1 MSIQKEY
8 RLWKARWQQG
18 GHLLWLRLQLLRLDV
33 QGQLGDCIRIVVL
46 AVAALVLLLVALLAL
61 LFGLNVILSPL
72 AKIWVFFGLMAAC
85 LIAAIGLVWA
95 IPMYWR
101 RSHERVGQ
109 TLNDMQQDW
118 VRIIGTNSESNH
130 E

>member
-46 AVAALVLLLVALLAL
+46 AVAALVVLLVALLAL
-61 LFGLNVILSPL
+61 LFGLNVILSPQ
-72 AKIWVFFGLMAAC
+72 AKIWVFFGLMTAC

-101 RSHERVGQ
+101 RSNERVGQ

>member
-61 LFGLNVILSPL
+61 LFGLNVILSPQ
-72 AKIWVFFGLMAAC
+72 AKILGVFWIDDGVLNRGDWLGLGDSNVLAAQ
-85 LIAAIGLVWA
+85 
-95 IPMYWR
+95 P
-101 RSHERVGQ
+101 
-109 TLNDMQQDW
+109 
-118 VRIIGTNSESNH
+118 
-130 E
+130 

>member
-1 MSIQKEY
+1 
-8 RLWKARWQQG
+8 
-18 GHLLWLRLQLLRLDV
+18 LQDNKLNQDKLN
-33 QGQLGDCIRIVVL
+33 GDLEKFINDEIT
-46 AVAALVLLLVALLAL
+46 
-61 LFGLNVILSPL
+61 NS
-72 AKIWVFFGLMAAC
+72 KIWVFFGLMTAC